1 MSGKRSRDKG
11 NRLERLVV
19 NTLRAAG
26 QDASRVPLS
35 GAAGGDF
42 QNDIQWKL
50 ATQTL
55 NLECKARA
63 HGFSFLYDNLKPSVP
78 LIIKAD
84 SKEPL
89 FVCTLSQAIDLIGN
103 RNISAQVNTLE
114 SPNREASPNPYQ
126 NGYKAIASHGL
137 GFYLKLSQ
145 AALSSCEP
153 SRGD

>member
-19 NTLRAAG
+19 NALRAAG
-26 QDASRVPLS
+26 QQAERVPLS
-35 GAAGGDF
+35 GSCQGSFGD
-42 QNDIQWKL
+42 DIQWKL

-89 FVCTLSQAIDLIGN
+89 FVCTLSQAIELIGN
-103 RNISAQVNTLE
+103 RNISAQVNTIE
-114 SPNREASPNPYQ
+114 SPKVDASSNSFQ